1 MTSLDKPTSDT
12 DSTTRTDQE
21 ATDAKA
27 VTEAA
32 LFEAFGGVRG
42 MVETVVPGL
51 LFVTIFTINKDLH
64 SSAIAALAVSLI
76 LVAVRLIRKDTVKH
90 AFSGVFGVAFGVV
103 FAMMTGNAKDFY
115 LPGMLYTLGLALAY
129 LITTLAGVPL
139 IGLILGPVFKEN
151 LSWRT
156 RNPGRKKAYAKA
168 SYAWGLILLA
178 KCAILFPLYWWADTT
193 QFGWVLVALKIPPF
207 LLAVYLTWVF
217 LAKAPP
223 PIDVFA
229 EMEAEEQAEKDRKA
243 AEAAAAP
250 RRATRSSEER
260 QAVAPKPRGG
270 PGTVSH
276 GSGPSPYVRPALSR
290 PSRPGA
296 PTAGPPTAPREPAR
310 PRTAARRRPPGS
322 PRCSASEPAARG

>member
-1 MTSLDKPTSDT
+1 MTSLDKPTDQGNADQDQQTASD
-12 DSTTRTDQE
+12 SR
-21 ATDAKA
+21 A

-51 LFVTIFTINKDLH
+51 LFVTIFTVNKDLH
-64 SSAIAALAVSLI
+64 MSAIAALAVSLV
-76 LVAVRLIRKDTVKH
+76 LVVVRLVMKDTVKH

-129 LITTLAGVPL
+129 IITTLAGVPL

-168 SYAWGLILLA
+168 SWAWGLILLA

-229 EMEAEEQAEKDRKA
+229 EMEEAEKAEKAEA
-243 AEAAAAP
+243 AEAERSAP
-250 RRATRSSEER
+250 
-260 QAVAPKPRGG
+260 
-270 PGTVSH
+270 
-276 GSGPSPYVRPALSR
+276 
-290 PSRPGA
+290 
-296 PTAGPPTAPREPAR
+296 
-310 PRTAARRRPPGS
+310 
-322 PRCSASEPAARG
+322 

>member
-1 MTSLDKPTSDT
+1 MTSLDKPTDRESTGQDGQDVT
-12 DSTTRTDQE
+12 DKS
-21 ATDAKA
+21 

-42 MVETVVPGL
+42 MVETVLPGL
-51 LFVTIFTINKDLH
+51 LFVSIFTVNKDLH
-64 SSAIAALAVSLI
+64 MSAIAAIAVSLVM
-76 LVAVRLIRKDTVKH
+76 VAVRLVMKDTVKH

-129 LITTLAGVPL
+129 IVTTLCGVPL

-168 SYAWGLILLA
+168 SWAWGLILLA
-178 KCAILFPLYWWADTT
+178 KCAILFPMYFWADTDSANT

-207 LLAVYLTWVF
+207 LLAVWLTWVF
-217 LAKAPP
+217 LAKAPA

-229 EMEAEEQAEKDRKA
+229 EME
-243 AEAAAAP
+243 EA
-250 RRATRSSEER
+250 ER
-260 QAVAPKPRGG
+260 QKEADREKADAAGAESGG
-270 PGTVSH
+270 RARH
-276 GSGPSPYVRPALSR
+276 R
-290 PSRPGA
+290 
-296 PTAGPPTAPREPAR
+296 REA
-310 PRTAARRRPPGS
+310 
-322 PRCSASEPAARG
+322 

>member
-1 MTSLDKPTSDT
+1 MTSVDKPTADQPSPAPAAPLAGTGRHARNTAGGRAGEPGPETGPEGTT
-12 DSTTRTDQE
+12 D
-21 ATDAKA
+21 KA

-42 MVETVVPGL
+42 MVETVLPGL
-51 LFVTIFTINKDLH
+51 LFVTIYTINKDLH
-64 SSAIAALAVSLI
+64 SSAIAAAAVSLV
-76 LVAVRLIRKDTVKH
+76 LVLVRLIRRDTVKH

-115 LPGMLYTLGLALAY
+115 LPGMLYTLGLAVAY
-129 LITTLAGVPL
+129 IVTTIAGVPL

-168 SYAWGLILLA
+168 SWAWGLILLA
-178 KCAILFPLYWWADTT
+178 KCAILFPLYWWADTA
-193 QFGWVLVALKIPPF
+193 QLGWVLVALKIPPF

-229 EMEAEEQAEKDRKA
+229 EMEAEEKAEEKA
-243 AEAAAAP
+243 KADAEARGKAE
-250 RRATRSSEER
+250 ATE
-260 QAVAPKPRGG
+260 A
-270 PGTVSH
+270 
-276 GSGPSPYVRPALSR
+276 
-290 PSRPGA
+290 
-296 PTAGPPTAPREPAR
+296 
-310 PRTAARRRPPGS
+310 
-322 PRCSASEPAARG
+322 